1 MVELSGE
8 NTRIKFA
15 PCTICSE
22 PGCSTSKQI
31 TTITIKVI
39 TVVIRNEDGD
49 SITNSFVETDVSP
62 VVTTIE
68 ASDPSQIE
76 VETTEY
82 PQQRGGGVENVINT
96 PIVITEPD
104 YKFRYY
110 NSLADKKL
118 AKYPQIN
125 KLEQTTGVSKTYLAA
140 GVLGIVSIL
149 IFFNFWG
156 ELLSNL
162 IGWLYPVYASFKAI
176 ESVEKTDDTQW
187 LTYW

>member
-1 MVELSGE
+1 MDNSFTPKISTKKQQIFDSSYASRSGE
-8 NTRIKFA
+8 NTTIKFA

-68 ASDPSQIE
+68 TSDPSQIE

-82 PQQRGGGVENVINT
+82 PQQSQSCSHQQQRQE
-96 PIVITEPD
+96 E
-104 YKFRYY
+104 
-110 NSLADKKL
+110 
-118 AKYPQIN
+118 
-125 KLEQTTGVSKTYLAA
+125 EE
-140 GVLGIVSIL
+140 
-149 IFFNFWG
+149 G
-156 ELLSNL
+156 EEE
-162 IGWLYPVYASFKAI
+162 G
-176 ESVEKTDDTQW
+176 
-187 LTYW
+187 

>member
-68 ASDPSQIE
+68 TSDPSQIE

-82 PQQRGGGVENVINT
+82 PQQSQSCSHQQQRQEEEEGEEEGNDGDEQRKYL
-96 PIVITEPD
+96 D
-104 YKFRYY
+104 KFRYY

-162 IGWLYPVYASFKAI
+162 IGWLYP
-176 ESVEKTDDTQW
+176 
-187 LTYW
+187 

>member
-1 MVELSGE
+1 M
-8 NTRIKFA
+8 KDK
-15 PCTICSE
+15 E

-82 PQQRGGGVENVINT
+82 PQQSQS
-96 PIVITEPD
+96 

>member
-82 PQQRGGGVENVINT
+82 PQ
-96 PIVITEPD
+96 
-104 YKFRYY
+104 
-110 NSLADKKL
+110 
-118 AKYPQIN
+118 
-125 KLEQTTGVSKTYLAA
+125 
-140 GVLGIVSIL
+140 
-149 IFFNFWG
+149 
-156 ELLSNL
+156 
-162 IGWLYPVYASFKAI
+162 
-176 ESVEKTDDTQW
+176 
-187 LTYW
+187 